1 MESMNPYIQ
10 CNIKSREMQ
19 YKKTETYIR
28 NICFCVLPVLSCF
41 CGESHGKSTHDR
53 VLSIRDSYFVP
64 EQSAEVAPDPYP
76 SLLGVT

>member
-1 MESMNPYIQ
+1 MERVLPYIQ
-10 CNIKSREMQ
+10 CNTYSTKMQ
-19 YKKTETYIR
+19 YKKTEIYIR
-28 NICFCVLPVLSCF
+28 NIYFCVLPVLSCF

-53 VLSIRDSYFVP
+53 VLSIRDSYCVP